1 MFAPK
6 TAEVIQEHEQEEVED
21 MGDYLRLCKT
31 TEVVQEH
38 EPEEVRIIGII
49 SEFVCCIE
57 SLGSFLVDIIKNLT
71 QYTDIDHYSRYCKS
85 TFKFQCNLL

>member
-6 TAEVIQEHEQEEVED
+6 MAEVIQEHEQEEVED

-38 EPEEVRIIGII
+38 EPEEVRIMGDYLR
-49 SEFVCCIE
+49 VC
-57 SLGSFLVDIIKNLT
+57 
-71 QYTDIDHYSRYCKS
+71 
-85 TFKFQCNLL
+85 LLH